1 MTLYLYAYH
10 SHPEVLTNY
19 DKKQHVDHLLFRDAR
34 KIKEKFGDDPEVLGF
49 LKDRYE
55 KLLGSIVIKTE
66 ADIFTDEKMVSMSM
80 PGNILSDIGELLG
93 KSWDETRNDLLD
105 ELKQMDIDSKLS
117 SQLMNSECYRL
128 SIPHYVMDLIA
139 DSGTKL
145 TKTKM
150 AIQQKYNDLNG
161 EAETRKIN
169 SGKKKMDQ
177 HISDLTH
184 VMNWISQLSKIS

>member
-1 MTLYLYAYH
+1 
-10 SHPEVLTNY
+10 
-19 DKKQHVDHLLFRDAR
+19 
-34 KIKEKFGDDPEVLGF
+34 
-49 LKDRYE
+49 
-55 KLLGSIVIKTE
+55 
-66 ADIFTDEKMVSMSM
+66 
-80 PGNILSDIGELLG
+80 
-93 KSWDETRNDLLD
+93 
-105 ELKQMDIDSKLS
+105 
-117 SQLMNSECYRL
+117 
-128 SIPHYVMDLIA
+128 MDLIA